1 MYPRCFC
8 RLPPPT
14 RCGRKKRQDAAILT
28 VRRGGDVRGSVGCAG
43 GGVREGNLPVFLSRA
58 PLPSPPPPPLPSPP
72 APYRRLCAPLL
83 FENCILSVSHG
94 RSEHLLRLASV
105 DAARGLGL
113 ILTLPS
119 PFCGAGGSH
128 EISSKL
134 RNRVAKGEKPLH
146 RRSAVI
152 CVHTGVCA
160 CEWLREKEAM
170 DSRNVPTSPREC
182 ANERFLVKV
191 GS

>member
-1 MYPRCFC
+1 M
-8 RLPPPT
+8 
-14 RCGRKKRQDAAILT
+14 CGAPW
-28 VRRGGDVRGSVGCAG
+28 DVRGEACERGTCQFFSRV
-43 GGVREGNLPVFLSRA
+43 PSSSSSSLSPG
-58 PLPSPPPPPLPSPP
+58 PLSSLV
-72 APYRRLCAPLL
+72 CAPLL

-94 RSEHLLRLASV
+94 SSEHLLRLASV

-128 EISSKL
+128 DISSKL

-152 CVHTGVCA
+152 LCVHNTGVCA
-160 CEWLREKEAM
+160 CVWLREKEAM

>member
-1 MYPRCFC
+1 MYPCCFC

-28 VRRGGDVRGSVGCAG
+28 VRRGWDAGLRGMCG
-43 GGVREGNLPVFLSRA
+43 GRRA
-58 PLPSPPPPPLPSPP
+58 RGELASFSLACPPPPPPVPSPP
-72 APYRRLCAPLL
+72 APYRRLSAPLL

-94 RSEHLLRLASV
+94 GSEHLLRLASV

-128 EISSKL
+128 DISSKL

-152 CVHTGVCA
+152 CVHWCVRVCVA
-160 CEWLREKEAM
+160 
-170 DSRNVPTSPREC
+170 S
-182 ANERFLVKV
+182 
-191 GS
+191 